1 MPNLTDVTLPKN
13 PFRGRNKVIIKGG
26 SDSIPPSCV
35 DIGDL
40 QRFFRRV

>member
-13 PFRGRNKVIIKGG
+13 PFRGRNKVIIRGG
-26 SDSIPPSCV
+26 SVFIPPLCV